1 MNRLLAGLGN
11 VVLFI
16 VLAPLM
22 LGAMILLLPYAAAV
36 WVVAEVLV
44 RVRREPSLHLPQTG
58 VVLVGRP
65 DAETSREIVAAAIHS
80 RCSAEVARHVGE
92 DGDVTLT
99 SDAAAELPVVVRQ
112 AEEPVDEEDE
122 IEVDIGPW
130 TVGCPEGYDYGE
142 GDAAV
147 AMAMAY
153 LDRGLTTRVIGQR
166 TVALLRLEESGV
178 WWRPEADGGG
188 SFAQA
193 GFRDL
198 PGRAATDAERARHLT
213 RTRARQDE
221 H

>member
-1 MNRLLAGLGN
+1 MRRLLAGLGN
-11 VVLFI
+11 AVLFI
-16 VLAPLM
+16 VLAPLLLVM
-22 LGAMILLLPYAAAV
+22 LILVVAGVAV
-36 WVVAEVLV
+36 AWVVQEILAT
-44 RVRREPSLHLPQTG
+44 VRREPRVRLPDTG
-58 VVLVGRP
+58 GVRVGRP
-65 DAETSREIVAAAIHS
+65 DAGTSRECVAAAILS
-80 RCSAEVARHVGE
+80 RRSAEVARHAGE
-92 DGDVTLT
+92 GGDVTLA
-99 SDAAAELPVVVRQ
+99 SDAAAELPVVVRH

-130 TVGCPEGYDYGE
+130 TVGCPEGYDYSE

-147 AMAMAY
+147 TMATAY
-153 LDRGLTTRVIGQR
+153 LDRGLTTCVIGKR

-188 SFAQA
+188 AFAQA

-198 PGRAATDAERARHLT
+198 PGRAATDAELTRHLK

>member
-1 MNRLLAGLGN
+1 MRRLLAGLGN

-22 LGAMILLLPYAAAV
+22 LVMLILVLPGVAV
-36 WVVAEVLV
+36 LWVVQEILAT
-44 RVRREPSLHLPQTG
+44 VRREPRVRLPDTG
-58 VVLVGRP
+58 VVLVGRT
-65 DAETSREIVAAAIHS
+65 DAETSRETVAATILS

-92 DGDVTLT
+92 GGDVTLT
-99 SDAAAELPVVVRQ
+99 SDAAAELPVVVRH

-147 AMAMAY
+147 TMATAY
-153 LDRGLTTRVIGQR
+153 LDRDLTTRMIGKR
-166 TVALLRLEESGV
+166 TVALLRLEESAV

-188 SFAQA
+188 PFAQA

-198 PGRAATDAERARHLT
+198 PGRAATDVERARHLK
-213 RTRARQDE
+213 RTRARQSE

>member
-1 MNRLLAGLGN
+1 MRRLLAGLGN

-22 LGAMILLLPYAAAV
+22 LVVLILVLTGVAV
-36 WVVAEVLV
+36 ALVVQEILAT
-44 RVRREPSLHLPQTG
+44 VRREPRVRLPDTE

-92 DGDVTLT
+92 GGDVTLT
-99 SDAAAELPVVVRQ
+99 SDASAELPVVVRH

-130 TVGCPEGYDYGE
+130 TVGCPEGCDYGE

-147 AMAMAY
+147 AMATAY
-153 LDRGLTTRVIGQR
+153 LDRGLTCRVIGRR
-166 TVALLRLEESGV
+166 TVALLRLEEARL
-178 WWRPEADGGG
+178 WWRPEADGRGT
-188 SFAQA
+188 FAQA

-198 PGRAATDAERARHLT
+198 PGRAATDAELARHLE